1 MDPRVN
7 GNGREQPLMSEVT
20 IRRFASSD
28 RERWDALWQDYNKFY
43 KRSIEHR
50 VTERLW
56 SRLIAGS
63 GEPFGFAADMN
74 GNVVGLAH
82 YFFVFSTSDWTP
94 RCYMQDLFVDPNI
107 RGRGTGRALIEAVY
121 AEADRHEAAQT
132 WWLTQDF
139 NEAARKLYDKVARP
153 TPFMKYQR

>member
-1 MDPRVN
+1 
-7 GNGREQPLMSEVT
+7 
-20 IRRFASSD
+20 
-28 RERWDALWQDYNKFY
+28 
-43 KRSIEHR
+43 
-50 VTERLW
+50 
-56 SRLIAGS
+56 
-63 GEPFGFAADMN
+63 
-74 GNVVGLAH
+74 
-82 YFFVFSTSDWTP
+82 
-94 RCYMQDLFVDPNI
+94 MQDLFVDPNI